1 MRRLLGAVTCV
12 ALGAVAAPAASSA
25 DVLDVYR
32 ELAERGLSPAPLV
45 PTTVPPSLEPLNQT
59 LATFP
64 IRRRGGYALR
74 LANDDGP
81 GAVIVLERGAFKTI
95 GAALRDSR
103 RLGFTARRTRIR
115 GRSGYLLTRPRQWS
129 LVWVEDR
136 LVHALSTGTRRTVSL
151 RQLRA
156 TATGLERLGA
166 GYIGAPEDP
175 ESFSEGHA
183 VTTERTVTARIAWE
197 ARCVGPDG
205 SDLGTRVGNARVTLL
220 ERRGDAFSFDVAG
233 HRVGDGDW
241 TGTVSGTVS
250 PGAITLTIG
259 ARASFEGMACETGPL
274 TFRLNEL

>member
-12 ALGAVAAPAASSA
+12 ALGALAAPAAASA
-25 DVLDVYR
+25 DALDVYSG
-32 ELAERGLSPAPLV
+32 LAERGLSPAPLV
-45 PTTVPPSLEPLNQT
+45 PTTVPPSLRPLDRT
-59 LATFP
+59 LTSSP
-64 IRRRGGYALR
+64 GRRRGSYALR
-74 LANDDGP
+74 LAADGP
-81 GAVIVLERGAFKTI
+81 DAIIVLERGTF
-95 GAALRDSR
+95 GSMRSALRDAR
-103 RLGFTARRTRIR
+103 RLGFKARRTQVR

-205 SDLGTRVGNARVTLL
+205 SDLGTRVGNVRVTLL

-250 PGAITLTIG
+250 PGAITLAIG

>member
-12 ALGAVAAPAASSA
+12 ALGALAAPAASSA

-45 PTTVPPSLEPLNQT
+45 PTTVPPSLEPLDRT

-95 GAALRDSR
+95 RAALRDSR

-129 LVWVEDR
+129 LLWVEDR
-136 LVHALSTGTRRTVSL
+136 LVHSVGTGTRRTVSL
-151 RQLRA
+151 KQLRA
-156 TATGLERLGA
+156 TAAGLERLGT
-166 GYIGAPEDP
+166 GYIGTPEDP
-175 ESFSEGHA
+175 ESFSEALA
-183 VTTERTVTARIAWE
+183 VTTERTITARVAWQ
-197 ARCVGPDG
+197 APC
-205 SDLGTRVGNARVTLL
+205 SDQGTRVGNAQVTLL
-220 ERRGDAFSFDVAG
+220 ERRGNAFSFDVAE
-233 HRVGDGDW
+233 HRIGSGDW
-241 TGTVSGTVS
+241 SGSISGTVT
-250 PGAITLTIG
+250 PDAITLTIG
-259 ARASFEGMACETGPL
+259 ATATFDGTTCDSGPL
-274 TFRLNEL
+274 TSTLARG